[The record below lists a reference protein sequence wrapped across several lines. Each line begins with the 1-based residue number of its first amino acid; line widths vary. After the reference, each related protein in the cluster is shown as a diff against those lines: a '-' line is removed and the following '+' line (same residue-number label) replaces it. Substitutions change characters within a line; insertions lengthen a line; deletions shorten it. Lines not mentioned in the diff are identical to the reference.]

1 MLTPHQSGFR
11 RNDSCIYQLILIV
24 HSICANF
31 DHNPS
36 LEVRGNFLD
45 ISKAFDKIWDEGLL
59 YKLESLGISGKLL
72 NLFRSFLND
81 RHQRVVLNGKLSDWT
96 PILDGVPQGSI
107 LGPLL
112 FLIYINDL
120 PDNFNLLEQAQEV
133 IFSRKNIKTDHPIVY
148 FNEAPVA
155 HTAC

>member
-1 MLTPHQSGFR
+1 M
-11 RNDSCIYQLILIV
+11 
-24 HSICANF
+24 
-31 DHNPS
+31 
-36 LEVRGNFLD
+36 D

-120 PDNFNLLEQAQEV
+120 PDNLNLLAILPYFPQHTIQ
-133 IFSRKNIKTDHPIVY
+133 IFLQKY
-148 FNEAPVA
+148 
-155 HTAC
+155 